1 MATDEQ
7 WRSVSAVCGLLAGP
21 VLFVAIGAAVL
32 EQPDEFSIVNH
43 ENSDLGAMTANSPWL
58 DNQLGSNLPGLLLLV
73 FAIGLWGSLGS
84 RRSARIGSV
93 LVGVAGVGILLSGFF
108 RIDCRHIDRG
118 CDPNSSWHAVAHNV
132 TGGITVIGLVLAPF
146 VLSRALKFIPEWRD
160 LWIPTLVFAVGTIAA
175 AVLGGAIGDGVAS
188 LLAVLVWFIWIT
200 ILAARML
207 RLSRATEPAAAAPA
221 SP

>member
-1 MATDEQ
+1 MATGER

-21 VLFVAIGAAVL
+21 VLFVAMGAAVL
-32 EQPDEFSIVNH
+32 AQPDEFSVVNH
-43 ENSDLGAMTANSPWL
+43 ENSDLGAVTADSPWL

-73 FAIGLWGSLGS
+73 FAIGLWRSLGS

-93 LVGVAGVGILLSGFF
+93 LVGVAGVGIFLSGFF

-118 CDPNSSWHAVAHNV
+118 CDPNSSWHAVAHNM

-146 VLSRALKFIPEWRD
+146 VLARALKFIPEWRD
-160 LWIPTLVFAVGTIAA
+160 LWILTLVFGVGTIAA

-188 LLAVLVWFIWIT
+188 LLGVLVWFIWIT

-207 RLSRATEPAAAAPA
+207 RLSLATEPAADAPA